1 MKFEETNPETN
12 PNFPWVVY
20 TSGADEDSLDDQEA
34 RCRKVARDILGIT
47 NEPARVWRETITEN
61 DADRP
66 ALEDML
72 QGAGSGEFRD
82 LIVPSPNQ
90 LSGDVGEFVDICNRL
105 NNAWIRVHFA
115 EGPRSDFPDV
125 GLLPYLRNIMDMQQ
139 REELSRRIRRG
150 LEHSARQGRLPT
162 GTAPFGYYYD
172 PNTRSRKV
180 NETEAERARHM
191 FRMASDGMTS
201 GEIARTLNREGVT
214 ARHGKRWT
222 KRAVTRI
229 LRRRSVV
236 GIDCWKHIRIDTF
249 TPPIVDK
256 TLFDQVQEKLEGNRE
271 VPNPLSGR
279 IRCGASSRNNPY
291 LLSGRVRCARCHG
304 VMVGIHSRKGLRY
317 YRCLAKATG
326 CKPRHISAEALEQAV
341 WNSVVEVIKD
351 PAWIVEDIRRETGAM
366 TAERKQRITDYCRQ
380 LALGLEGIDLHG
392 KRGLLAELGIRVM
405 LENLTDGIRTRVELE
420 LNLNEGK
427 NPPATS

>member
-1 MKFEETNPETN
+1 MKFEETNP
-12 PNFPWVVY
+12 NFSWVVY

-61 DADRP
+61 DADHRP

-72 QGAGSGEFRD
+72 QGAGSGKFRD

-201 GEIARTLNREGVT
+201 GEIARTLNRDGVT

-222 KRAVTRI
+222 NAAVTRI
-229 LRRRSVV
+229 LRKRSVV
-236 GIDCWKHIRIDTF
+236 GIDHWKHIRIDTF

-279 IRCGASSRNNPY
+279 TLC
-291 LLSGRVRCARCHG
+291 RVRCGRCHRL
-304 VMVGIHSRKGLRY
+304 MLGINCKKGLRY
-317 YRCLAKATG
+317 YRCPEDATSCKA
-326 CKPRHISAEALEQAV
+326 RLISAEALEDAV
-341 WNSVVEVIKD
+341 WNYVVGIIKD
-351 PAWIVEDIRRETGAM
+351 PAGTVEDSRCENGAM
-366 TAERKQRITDYCRQ
+366 TAEKEHRIIDFCGQ
-380 LALGLEGIDLHG
+380 LALMLDCLDLQG
-392 KRGLLAELGIRVM
+392 KKLLLAHLGIRVE
-405 LENLTDGIRTRVELE
+405 LEKRADGIKIRVE
-420 LNLNEGK
+420 LNLNDGG
-427 NPPATS
+427 NPPGAD

>member
-279 IRCGASSRNNPY
+279 IRCGGEQPEQPLPA
-291 LLSGRVRCARCHG
+291 VRQGPVREVPWSDG
-304 VMVGIHSRKGLRY
+304 GNT
-317 YRCLAKATG
+317 LAEGAPILPLPCEGHRLQATPHQRG
-326 CKPRHISAEALEQAV
+326 SIG
-341 WNSVVEVIKD
+341 
-351 PAWIVEDIRRETGAM
+351 TG
-366 TAERKQRITDYCRQ
+366 
-380 LALGLEGIDLHG
+380 GLEL
-392 KRGLLAELGIRVM
+392 RGGSHKGPSLDCRGHPARDRGHDGGEKTADHRLLPSVGPGAGGYRPPWE
-405 LENLTDGIRTRVELE
+405 
-420 LNLNEGK
+420 EGTAGGTG
-427 NPPATS
+427 NPGHVGSGPGSSWS

>member
-47 NEPARVWRETITEN
+47 NEPAKVWRETITEN
-61 DADRP
+61 DGDRP

-82 LIVPSPNQ
+82 LIVPSPNH
-90 LSGDVGEFVDICNRL
+90 LSGNVGEFVDICNRL

-162 GTAPFGYYYD
+162 GTAPFGYYYYD

-180 NETEAERARHM
+180 NETEAERVRHM
-191 FRMASDGMTS
+191 FQMASDGMTS

-214 ARHGKRWT
+214 AKHGKRWT

-279 IRCGASSRNNPY
+279 IRCGASGRNNPY
-291 LLSGRVRCARCHG
+291 LLFGRVRCARCHG

-317 YRCLAKATG
+317 YRCLAEATG
-326 CKPRHISAEALEQAV
+326 CKPRYISAEALEEAV

-380 LALGLEGIDLHG
+380 MALRLDGIDLQG
-392 KRGLLAELGIRVM
+392 KKGLLAHLGIRVE
-405 LENLTDGIRTRVELE
+405 LENQTDGIKIRVE
-420 LNLNEGK
+420 LNLNDGGI
-427 NPPATS
+427 PPATS

>member
-47 NEPARVWRETITEN
+47 NEPARVWRETITED

-82 LIVPSPNQ
+82 LIVPSPNH

-201 GEIARTLNREGVT
+201 GEIARTLNRDGVT
-214 ARHGKRWT
+214 TRHGKRWT
-222 KRAVTRI
+222 NAAVTRI
-229 LRRRSVV
+229 LRKRSIV
-236 GIDCWKHIRIDTF
+236 GIDHWKHIRIDTF

-256 TLFDQVQEKLEGNRE
+256 TLFDQVQKTGRE
-271 VPNPLSGR
+271 PGSTEPLSGR
-279 IRCGASSRNNPY
+279 IRCGASGRNNPY

-326 CKPRHISAEALEQAV
+326 CKPRHISAKH
-341 WNSVVEVIKD
+341 WN
-351 PAWIVEDIRRETGAM
+351 RRSGTPWW
-366 TAERKQRITDYCRQ
+366 K
-380 LALGLEGIDLHG
+380 
-392 KRGLLAELGIRVM
+392 
-405 LENLTDGIRTRVELE
+405 
-420 LNLNEGK
+420 
-427 NPPATS
+427 S